1 MTVAVYAG
9 MFDPVTNGHVDI
21 ATRAARLFDK
31 LIISILED
39 PKGERFLFTTAERV
53 KMVKEATSN
62 ITNVEVQSF
71 SGMLTDHAKT
81 VGAQT
86 LIRGLRMSSD
96 FELEF
101 ERALSYKE
109 LCPELETVCLMTC
122 LEYQYLT
129 ARGLKEVVSLGGN
142 VDSMVPKNVAKALKE
157 KALAKKI
164 NL

>member
-1 MTVAVYAG
+1 M
-9 MFDPVTNGHVDI
+9 
-21 ATRAARLFDK
+21 
-31 LIISILED
+31 
-39 PKGERFLFTTAERV
+39 
-53 KMVKEATSN
+53 KMVKEATGN
-62 ITNVEVQSF
+62 ISNVEVQSF
-71 SGMLTDHAKT
+71 SGMLTDYAKT

-86 LIRGLRMSSD
+86 LVRGLRMSSD

-109 LCPELETVCLMTC
+109 LYPQLETVCLMTC

-142 VDSMVPKNVAKALKE
+142 VDKMVPNNVARALKN

-164 NL
+164 IL

>member
-31 LIISILED
+31 LIIGILAD
-39 PKGERFLFTTAERV
+39 PTGERFLFTTEERM
-53 KMVKEATSN
+53 KMVKEATGN
-62 ITNVEVQSF
+62 ISNVEVQSF
-71 SGMLTDHAKT
+71 SGMLTDYAKT

-86 LIRGLRMSSD
+86 LVRGLRMSSD

-109 LCPELETVCLMTC
+109 LYPQLETVCLMTC

-142 VDSMVPKNVAKALKE
+142 VDKMVPKNVARALKN

-164 NL
+164 IL